1 MRRLRRWYAWWLRHA
16 ARLRDVMYVG
26 FSLMT
31 IVLQAA
37 SGSGGWSVKD
47 WYVLGAGVV
56 ASLALLWRRRFPVTV
71 TAVTIV
77 AMLTASIFV
86 PMGLALLT
94 LSIRRRDLALAILGL
109 AAYAAYVLNS
119 WGGRGQ
125 IWVSVFTGPF
135 LVGTWIA
142 IGAYVGARRDLM
154 ASLRDRA
161 ERAEAERELRS
172 EQARLG
178 ERSRI
183 AQEMHDVLAHKVS
196 LIALHAGGLE
206 VNPTVGPDKVEGS
219 ARLIRET
226 ARQAMEDLREVL
238 GVLRTDVS
246 VDGADL
252 APVPRASD
260 LERLIAASRD
270 AGVTV
275 GYEFALPD
283 DVPVSVG
290 RTVYRV
296 IQESLTN
303 VHKHAR
309 GAATDVRVSGARG
322 DGVTVRVTN
331 VRPVAAGSL
340 LPGAGAGLVGL
351 RERVQLVGGRITT
364 GPTTDGGWQV
374 GAWLPWDTHRQDT
387 EPSLI
392 NPTPPHNPASLRDA
406 ASPHNPTTPPRDAAS
421 NRDVVVGHDSGLNG
435 DSVDRTE
442 GER

>member
-1 MRRLRRWYAWWLRHA
+1 MGRLRSWYAWWIRHA
-16 ARLRDVMYVG
+16 PRLRDFLYVG
-26 FSLMT
+26 FSLLT
-31 IVLQAA
+31 VVLQSATGKGWTPKGWYMLAIGVIA
-37 SGSGGWSVKD
+37 SI
-47 WYVLGAGVV
+47 
-56 ASLALLWRRRFPVTV
+56 ALLWRRRFPALVTV
-71 TAVTIV
+71 VTIV
-77 AMLTASIFV
+77 AQLTGQIFV

-94 LSIRRRDLALAILGL
+94 LSIRRRDVVLLALSL
-109 AAYAAYVLNS
+109 AAYSAYVVNTVAT
-119 WGGRGQ
+119 GGQ
-125 IWVSVFTGPF
+125 VWVTVFTAPF

-178 ERSRI
+178 ERARI

-206 VNPTVGPDKVEGS
+206 VNPTVGPDKVEDS
-219 ARLIRET
+219 AKLIRET

-238 GVLRTDVS
+238 GVLRSDVS

-252 APVPRASD
+252 APVPQAAD
-260 LERLIAASRD
+260 LERLVADSRA
-270 AGVTV
+270 AGVGVT
-275 GYEFALPD
+275 GEFTLPD

-296 IQESLTN
+296 VQESLTN

-309 GAATDVRVSGARG
+309 GAATNVYVHGAQG

-351 RERVQLVGGRITT
+351 RERVQLVGGRLTT
-364 GPTTDGGWQV
+364 GRTQEGGWQV
-374 GAWLPWDTHRQDT
+374 EAWLPWPDHRQST
-387 EPSLI
+387 VP
-392 NPTPPHNPASLRDA
+392 
-406 ASPHNPTTPPRDAAS
+406 
-421 NRDVVVGHDSGLNG
+421 VY
-435 DSVDRTE
+435 VDE

>member
-1 MRRLRRWYAWWLRHA
+1 MRRLRRWYAWWVRHA
-16 ARLRDVMYVG
+16 PRLRDILYVC
-26 FSLMT
+26 FSLLT
-31 IVLQAA
+31 IVAQAA
-37 SGSGGWSVKD
+37 SGAGGWSIKD
-47 WYVLGAGVV
+47 WYVLGAGSV
-56 ASLALLWRRRFPVTV
+56 ASVALLWRRRFPVTV
-71 TAVTIV
+71 TAIAVA
-77 AMLTASIFV
+77 AMLTGGIFV

-94 LSIRRRDLALAILGL
+94 LSIRRRDLVLAVLSL
-109 AAYAAYVLNS
+109 AAYAAYVVHTVS
-119 WGGRGQ
+119 SGGPA
-125 IWVSVFTGPF
+125 WVTVFTAPF
-135 LVGTWIA
+135 LVGTWVA

-206 VNPTVGPDKVEGS
+206 VNPTVGPDRVEGS

-252 APVPRASD
+252 SPVPKAAD
-260 LERLIAASRD
+260 LERLISASRD

-275 GYEFALPD
+275 WYVGTLPD
-283 DVPVSVG
+283 DVPPAVG

-296 IQESLTN
+296 VQESLTN

-309 GAATDVRVSGARG
+309 GAATDVRVHGARG

-351 RERVQLVGGRITT
+351 RERVQLAAGRLTT
-364 GPTTDGGWQV
+364 GPTADGGWRV
-374 GAWLPWDTHRQDT
+374 EAWLPWDDHRQDS
-387 EPSLI
+387 EPVL
-392 NPTPPHNPASLRDA
+392 
-406 ASPHNPTTPPRDAAS
+406 
-421 NRDVVVGHDSGLNG
+421 V
-435 DSVDRTE
+435 E

>member
-1 MRRLRRWYAWWLRHA
+1 MRRLRRWYAWWVRHA
-16 ARLRDVMYVG
+16 ARVRDCLYVG
-26 FSLMT
+26 VSLLT

-37 SGSGGWSVKD
+37 SGGGGWDVKD

-56 ASLALLWRRRFPVTV
+56 ASVALFWRRRFPSIV
-71 TAVTIV
+71 TAVTV
-77 AMLTASIFV
+77 LAMLTAGIFV
-86 PMGLALLT
+86 PLGLALLT
-94 LSIRRRDLALAILGL
+94 LAIRRRDLVLALLSL
-109 AAYAAYVLNS
+109 AGYVAYVLNT
-119 WGGRGQ
+119 WGGDGQ
-125 IWVSVFTGPF
+125 LWVPVFTGPF
-135 LVGTWIA
+135 LIGTWVA
-142 IGAYVGARRDLM
+142 VGAYVGARRDLM
-154 ASLRDRA
+154 VSLRDRA

-206 VNPTVGPDKVEGS
+206 VNPAVGPEKVEGS

-238 GVLRTDVS
+238 GVLRSDVS

-260 LERLIAASRD
+260 LQRLVRESRD
-270 AGVTV
+270 AGVSVT
-275 GYEFALPD
+275 GEFTLPD
-283 DVPVSVG
+283 DVPVLVG

-296 IQESLTN
+296 VQESLTN

-309 GAATDVRVSGARG
+309 GASTEVFVYGVRG

-351 RERVQLVGGRITT
+351 RERVQLAGGRLAT
-364 GPTTDGGWQV
+364 GPTAEGGWRV
-374 GAWLPWDTHRQDT
+374 EGWLPWPDNRESA
-387 EPSLI
+387 EPV
-392 NPTPPHNPASLRDA
+392 H
-406 ASPHNPTTPPRDAAS
+406 
-421 NRDVVVGHDSGLNG
+421 
-435 DSVDRTE
+435 VDE

>member
-1 MRRLRRWYAWWLRHA
+1 MRRWYAWWVRMGP
-16 ARLRDVMYVG
+16 RLRDIIFVG
-26 FSLMT
+26 FSLLT

-37 SGSGGWSVKD
+37 SGSKGFAITHWH
-47 WYVLGAGVV
+47 VLIGGVV
-56 ASLALLWRRRFPVTV
+56 ASLALFWRRRFPVTV
-71 TAVTIV
+71 TAIAVL
-77 AMLTASIFV
+77 AMLTGGIFV

-94 LSIRRRDLALAILGL
+94 LAIRRRDLALAILSV
-109 AAYAAYVLNS
+109 AAYAAYVVNS
-119 WGGRGQ
+119 WGGQGQ
-125 IWVSVFTGPF
+125 IWVPLFTGPF
-135 LVGTWIA
+135 LIGTWIA

-178 ERSRI
+178 ERARI

-219 ARLIRET
+219 AKLIRET

-238 GVLRTDVS
+238 GVLRSDVS

-252 APVPRASD
+252 TPVPQAAD
-260 LERLIAASRD
+260 LERLVAASRD
-270 AGVTV
+270 AGVSV
-275 GYEFALPD
+275 ACEVSLPD
-283 DVPVSVG
+283 DVPISVG

-296 IQESLTN
+296 VQESLTN

-309 GAATDVRVSGARG
+309 GAATDVEVRGALG
-322 DGVTVRVTN
+322 AGITVRVTN

-351 RERVQLVGGRITT
+351 RERVQLVGGRLTT
-364 GPTTDGGWQV
+364 GPTVEGGWQV
-374 GAWLPWDTHRQDT
+374 EAWLPWQETRLTGPVYAD
-387 EPSLI
+387 
-392 NPTPPHNPASLRDA
+392 
-406 ASPHNPTTPPRDAAS
+406 
-421 NRDVVVGHDSGLNG
+421 
-435 DSVDRTE
+435 E